1 MQNPHNHLFYG
12 RFVRS
17 VRVLY
22 NYVKQKALFYFCLC
36 VFAPNFKNTAKV
48 IDGKCNIF
56 YVHFNLWCMPMNT
69 KTSTLYNKLFI
80 WNQSVLV
87 GAPVHVFRCF
97 ANKWTERLPWQFAIG
112 RLQLQLAVKKPQ
124 SFYVIASKMVKMSRT
139 HINASISIVIN

>member
-1 MQNPHNHLFYG
+1 MFYG

-22 NYVKQKALFYFCLC
+22 NYVKQKALFYVCLC

-87 GAPVHVFRCF
+87 GAPVHDFVVLLT
-97 ANKWTERLPWQFAIG
+97 NELNG
-112 RLQLQLAVKKPQ
+112 YHDNSQLGALASARSEKPQ